1 MSPIR
6 IPSFVRYATFAAL
19 AGGVAWSMLTAWP
32 VLGAIEPEV
41 QVDLTMVGCSG
52 EGTVTIDPVS
62 GASRDVKAANPVSW
76 SAGQT
81 IQLEDPVSQGAG
93 RDRTIRL
100 ITADGVVAF
109 AGKPADAGGGFHL
122 LTATLD
128 CSTVPYR
135 VVAIEWGTVLTL
147 PNSAA
152 VASKVITP
160 FQIAGLVL
168 CIAAGVL
175 AARQMS
181 VLSGS
186 ARSHP

>member
-1 MSPIR
+1 MSRIR

-19 AGGVAWSMLTAWP
+19 AGGIALLSAGP
-32 VLGAIEPEV
+32 AEAAIEPTV
-41 QVDLTMVGCSG
+41 LVKLTMVGCSG

-76 SAGQT
+76 TAGQT
-81 IQLEDPVSQGAG
+81 IQLEDPVAQGAG
-93 RDRTIRL
+93 PDRTIRL
-100 ITADGVVAF
+100 LTADGVVAF
-109 AGKPADAGGGFHL
+109 AGKPTAAGPVGRYAIE
-122 LTATLD
+122 ATLD
-128 CSTVPYR
+128 CSTLPYR
-135 VVAIEWGTVLTL
+135 VAVIVAGTVLTL

-175 AARQMS
+175 AARRMS
-181 VLSGS
+181 VLRGS

>member
-6 IPSFVRYATFAAL
+6 IPRAVLAAL
-19 AGGVAWSMLTAWP
+19 AAVAWSILTAWP

-62 GASRDVKAANPVSW
+62 GGSRDVNAVNPVTW
-76 SAGQT
+76 TAGQT
-81 IQLEDPVSQGAG
+81 IELTDPVAEGAG
-93 RDRTIRL
+93 PDRTIRL

-109 AGKPADAGGGFHL
+109 AGKPAPFVPGGVFAL
-122 LTATLD
+122 RATLD

-135 VVAIEWGTVLTL
+135 VVAIESGTVLTL

>member
-1 MSPIR
+1 MSGTR

-19 AGGVAWSMLTAWP
+19 AGGIALLSAGP
-32 VLGAIEPEV
+32 AEAAIEPTV
-41 QVDLTMVGCSG
+41 LVKLTMVGCSG
-52 EGTVTIDPVS
+52 EGTVTFDPVS

-76 SAGQT
+76 TAGQT
-81 IQLEDPVSQGAG
+81 IQLEDPVAEGAG
-93 RDRTIRL
+93 PDRTIRL
-100 ITADGVVAF
+100 ITGDGVVAF

-128 CSTVPYR
+128 CGVVPYR
-135 VVAIEWGTVLTL
+135 VVAIESGTVLSL

-152 VASKVITP
+152 VASKAITP